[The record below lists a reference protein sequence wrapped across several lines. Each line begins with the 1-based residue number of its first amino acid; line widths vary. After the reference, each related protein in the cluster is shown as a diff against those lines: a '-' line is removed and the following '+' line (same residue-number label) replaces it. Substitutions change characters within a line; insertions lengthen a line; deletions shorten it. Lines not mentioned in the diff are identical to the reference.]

1 MADWQLEHRGDGK
14 FVLRGDL
21 AFETAQQI
29 LQTSEPLFSGYESI
43 HVDLSGVNSAD
54 SAGLA
59 LMLEWKARA
68 RHKGVSIDFV
78 NVPQSLTAIA
88 KTTEVDNLI

>member
-1 MADWQLEHRGDGK
+1 MTDWQLEHSGDGN

-29 LQTSEPLFSGYESI
+29 LLKSETLFGEHQSI
-43 HVDLSGVNSAD
+43 HVDLSEVRTAD

-68 RHKGVSIDFV
+68 RRKGASIQFE
-78 NVPQSLTAIA
+78 NVPKSLTAIA
-88 KTTEVDNLI
+88 KTTEVGNLI